1 MGAAQAAEKGTA
13 PVRISNRAGSSPFLL
28 LCDHASNFIPA
39 AYGTLGLTLA
49 ERFSHIAWDPGA
61 LPVSQRIAAALDAP
75 LVESCISRLVID
87 CNRPLD
93 APDLVTE
100 VSERTIVPGNHGLS
114 LEARERRVAVA
125 HAPYHAAI
133 EQLIEERLAA
143 GLGCCLVAIHSFTP
157 MYKGVPRRWHV
168 GVIHDDDMRLAG
180 PMLAALAAEA
190 GVTVGDNQPYS
201 PADRV
206 YYTVERH
213 ARWGGL
219 PCAMVEIR
227 NDEIASAA
235 GQRRWAARLA
245 TILAGIAVEAEFTE
259 QEAGK
264 ANADECGVRLQ
275 PMGR

>member
-13 PVRISNRAGSSPFLL
+13 PVRISNRAGSSPFVL

-114 LEARERRVAVA
+114 LEARERRVAIA

-143 GLGCCLVAIHSFTP
+143 GLGCRLIAIHSFTP
-157 MYKGVPRRWHV
+157 MYKGVPRRWQV
-168 GVIHDDDMRLAG
+168 GIIHDDDMRLAG

-190 GVTVGDNQPYS
+190 GITVGDNQPYS

-206 YYTVERH
+206 YYTLERH
-213 ARWGGL
+213 ARSRDL
-219 PCAMVEIR
+219 PCVMVEIR
-227 NDEIASAA
+227 NDEIRDERGQREWADLLAGVLASTAAEKGLSERAGRLRSAA
-235 GQRRWAARLA
+235 AQ
-245 TILAGIAVEAEFTE
+245 AG
-259 QEAGK
+259 
-264 ANADECGVRLQ
+264 LQ
-275 PMGR
+275 K